1 MAVKK
6 ITVDESRRR
15 ITAPPV
21 VTFLGRYTATE
32 GRLFVQCGCKLTRI
46 PGGRAL
52 AVRRLQR
59 GVVDVV

>member
-1 MAVKK
+1 MNQRVNHGDA
-6 ITVDESRRR
+6 SRARPSSLFREIYRYRR
-15 ITAPPV
+15 SVIRAI
-21 VTFLGRYTATE
+21 G
-32 GRLFVQCGCKLTRI
+32 GSKLTRI